1 MGALELVRARYGE
14 RCGYCGVAE
23 GHLGAT
29 LTIDHHQPRSRGGS
43 DDVENLVYCCA
54 RCNEY
59 KGAYWHLSDA
69 PGIALLHP
77 GRDDLQAHLRMLFD
91 GRLEGVTEEGDFF
104 IHRLRLNRAQLIQY
118 RTQRR
123 DEETKQ
129 ATLDTA
135 LQRVRDLEAQVE
147 SLTAALR
154 ELESKIERER

>member
-1 MGALELVRARYGE
+1 MDVLDLLRSRFGA

-23 GHLGAT
+23 GDLGAT
-29 LTIDHHQPRSRGGS
+29 LTVDHHRPRSRGGG
-43 DDVENLVYCCA
+43 DELDNLVYCCS

-77 GRDDLQAHLRMLFD
+77 GRDDLRAHLRALAD

-104 IHRLRLNRAQLIQY
+104 IHRLRLNRAPLIQY
-118 RTQRR
+118 RARRR
-123 DEETKQ
+123 DEEAKQ
-129 ATLDTA
+129 ARLDAA
-135 LQRVRDLEAQVE
+135 LLRIRDLEAQVE

-154 ELESKIERER
+154 EVESKIERER